1 MSIFGLLIAYSF
13 SFDLLICRME
23 QLFLSA
29 KNKIVP
35 DWIPKGLKIN
45 KNSKRTRFY
54 FDVKHKARVL

>member
-35 DWIPKGLKIN
+35 DWIPKGLQINNKIP
-45 KNSKRTRFY
+45 KEY
-54 FDVKHKARVL
+54 

>member
-13 SFDLLICRME
+13 SFDYLFICRME

-54 FDVKHKARVL
+54 FDVKHKARV